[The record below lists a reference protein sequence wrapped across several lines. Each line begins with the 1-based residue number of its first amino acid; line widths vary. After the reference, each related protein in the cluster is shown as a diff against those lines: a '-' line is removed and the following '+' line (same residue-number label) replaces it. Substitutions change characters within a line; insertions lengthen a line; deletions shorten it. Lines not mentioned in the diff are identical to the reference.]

1 MREAIEAFKDKYAAG
16 LQFRPEDVLTVDAM
30 DEMIHQARAEL
41 GAWTMRASVD
51 NAVQEGLAGDRP
63 CSCGGHLKLHHRPA
77 LKVQSV
83 QGEYEARGVSYRCD
97 QCGRTLRPVHVQL
110 GIESYSVTTRLLD
123 ELSSDFFLDRGAPT
137 AVQRMQRHHGIEPGR
152 TTVLSHAEQR
162 GKQAREFLDDK
173 LRQAT
178 VAAEQRRGSKA
189 QVDRV
194 FVQMDS
200 SSGKTVQP
208 LKRPEAVGDEIE
220 RTPIR
225 GLPKVERPIEG
236 KQVKL
241 LCAQA
246 KGELQWV
253 YDAYIGDYDDAPD
266 KLVGLAATRG
276 WQDGVPVV
284 MTADGDEKIREAGE
298 GAFNPDFDFVLDRE
312 HAIKHL
318 RDVPTYGKD
327 AITESPDAWVAAAK
341 DLLHSGQ
348 VQDVIQHVQSIAQQV
363 EDEKDRIKVDN
374 VATYFQERASAVHY
388 DYFKEQ
394 GWPQGSGA
402 VEGGHIHIIHPI
414 SKRGAGWLRDNL
426 NHTIA
431 LACVRASGWW
441 DEFWQWTANPPGS
454 QAQAAALN

>member
-1 MREAIEAFKDKYAAG
+1 MLEAIEAFKDKYVEG
-16 LQFRPEDVLTVDAM
+16 LQIRPEDVLTVDAM

-51 NAVQEGLAGDRP
+51 KAVQDGLACERVCP
-63 CSCGGHLKLHHRPA
+63 CGGHLELHHRPA

-83 QGEYEARGVSYRCD
+83 QGEHEARGVSYRCAA
-97 QCGRTLRPVHVQL
+97 CGRTLRPVHEQL
-110 GIESYSVTTRLLD
+110 GIERYSVTTRLLD

-152 TTVLSHAEQR
+152 TTVLSHAERR

-173 LRQAT
+173 LRQAA
-178 VAAEQRRGSKA
+178 VAAEQRRGRKA
-189 QVDRV
+189 PVDTV

-208 LKRPEAVGDEIE
+208 LKRPETVGDEVE
-220 RTPIR
+220 RTPVR

-246 KGELQWV
+246 KGEAQWV
-253 YDAYIGDYDDAPD
+253 YDAYIGEYDDAPD

-276 WQDGVPVV
+276 WQDGVPVI

-298 GAFNPDFDFVLDRE
+298 GAFNPDFHFVLDRE
-312 HAIKHL
+312 HAIAHL
-318 RDVPTYGKD
+318 RDVPTHGKD
-327 AITESPDAWVAAAK
+327 VVAESPDEWVTAAK
-341 DLLHSGQ
+341 DLLHSGK
-348 VQDVIQHVQSIAQQV
+348 VRDVIQQVRSIADQV
-363 EDEKDRIKVDN
+363 DDEKDRTKVEN
-374 VATYFQERASAVHY
+374 VATYLQERASAVHY

-414 SKRGAGWLRDNL
+414 SKRGAGWLAGNL
-426 NHTIA
+426 NSTIA

-441 DEFWQWTANPPGS
+441 DEFWQWAGDKPGS
-454 QAQAAALN
+454 QIHASALN